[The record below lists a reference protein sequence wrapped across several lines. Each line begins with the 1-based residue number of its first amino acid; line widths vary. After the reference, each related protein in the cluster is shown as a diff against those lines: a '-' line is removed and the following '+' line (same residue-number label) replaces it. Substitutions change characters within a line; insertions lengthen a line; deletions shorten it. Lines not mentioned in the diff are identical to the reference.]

1 MIEKM
6 IQDLRKKKTAE
17 INNKITKMKNLLEGT
32 KSRTKEGEEG
42 ISKVEDKLVEITN
55 MDRIKKK

>member
-1 MIEKM
+1 
-6 IQDLRKKKTAE
+6 
-17 INNKITKMKNLLEGT
+17 MKNLLEGT